1 MSPFFSPDGKWIGFF
16 TGNSLKKVAV
26 DGGPSV
32 TLCPTN
38 SRLGATWGPD
48 DTIVFASRSA
58 PGLMRVPAAGGEPTL
73 LTTPEPEEG
82 RHNWPEF
89 LPDGKAVLFTISKG
103 RPISDKKIAV
113 LSLESGETKILADGT
128 GPRFAASGHLV
139 FGREASLWAVPFD
152 PAGLTVEGTPAPV
165 VEGVQV
171 NAGGGW
177 ALYDV
182 APDGSLA
189 YLAGQGSLG
198 HLVAIDREG
207 VSTPLVDELR
217 LYLEPRFSPDGRRIA
232 VEADDDIWILDV
244 ARGTLSR
251 LTVVGGADTP
261 VWTPDGA
268 RVTYAASAGG
278 GDRGI
283 FWKPADGSGEAE
295 QLASLE
301 HRPLLGSWSPDGE
314 TLVFSVSHPSTGWD
328 LWVLPR
334 DGQPQPFLATP
345 FRERKPE
352 LSPDGRWLL
361 YLSDESGR
369 IEVYLQPYPG
379 PGQRIKVST
388 AGGTEPSWS
397 RDGREIFYRDGA
409 RGDLMVVSF
418 DAPAEPSVGQPR
430 FLLEAGDLLVSTF
443 GNRHYDISPDGR
455 RFVTV
460 SFSSRLGEIP
470 VVLNWFEEL
479 QERVPTE

>member
-1 MSPFFSPDGKWIGFF
+1 
-16 TGNSLKKVAV
+16 
-26 DGGPSV
+26 
-32 TLCPTN
+32 
-38 SRLGATWGPD
+38 
-48 DTIVFASRSA
+48 
-58 PGLMRVPAAGGEPTL
+58 MRVPGAGGEPII
-73 LTTPEPEEG
+73 LTTPDPEEG
-82 RHNWPEF
+82 RHNWPAF
-89 LPDGKAVLFTISKG
+89 LPDGRAVLFTISKG
-103 RPISDKKIAV
+103 IPISDKQIAV

-139 FGREASLWAVPFD
+139 FGRESSLWAVPFD
-152 PAGLTVEGTPAPV
+152 PDRLTVEGTPAPV

-177 ALYDV
+177 ALYDF

-189 YLAGQGSLG
+189 YLAGQSLFG
-198 HLVAIDREG
+198 HLIAVDREG
-207 VSTPLVDELR
+207 ASTPLADEPHA
-217 LYLEPRFSPDGRRIA
+217 YFQPRFSPDGRRIA

-244 ARGTLSR
+244 ARGTLSQ
-251 LTVVGGADTP
+251 LSVGGAEGP

-268 RVTYAASAGG
+268 RVTYAATAEGR
-278 GDRGI
+278 DRGI

-301 HRPLLGSWSPDGE
+301 HPRRLGSWSPDGE
-314 TLVFSVSHPSTGWD
+314 TLVFAVSHPSTGYD
-328 LWVLPR
+328 LWVLPG

-345 FRERKPE
+345 FSERNPE

-379 PGQRIKVST
+379 PGQRTKVST

-409 RGDLMVVSF
+409 RRDLMVVSF
-418 DAPAEPSVGQPR
+418 NASAEPSVGQPR
-430 FLLEAGDLLVSTF
+430 LLFEA
-443 GNRHYDISPDGR
+443 R
-455 RFVTV
+455 
-460 SFSSRLGEIP
+460 
-470 VVLNWFEEL
+470 
-479 QERVPTE
+479 

>member
-1 MSPFFSPDGKWIGFF
+1 M
-16 TGNSLKKVAV
+16 
-26 DGGPSV
+26 

-38 SRLGATWGPD
+38 HRYGATWGPN
-48 DTIVFASRSA
+48 DTIVFASLSA

-73 LTTPEPEEG
+73 LTTPDPEEG

-89 LPDGKAVLFTISKG
+89 LPDGRAVLFTISKG

-113 LSLESGETKILADGT
+113 LSLESGEMKILVDGM

-152 PAGLTVEGTPAPV
+152 PDRLTVEGTPAPV
-165 VEGVQV
+165 VEDVQV
-171 NAGGGW
+171 NAGGGR

-189 YLAGQGSLG
+189 YRSGRAWFGNLN
-198 HLVAIDREG
+198 AIDREG
-207 VSTPLVDELR
+207 ASTPLVDEPR
-217 LYLEPRFSPDGRRIA
+217 FYTEPRFSPDGRRIA
-232 VEADDDIWILDV
+232 VRADSDIWILNV

-251 LTVVGGADTP
+251 LTVGGARAP

-268 RVTYAASAGG
+268 RVTFSGSAGSG
-278 GDRGI
+278 AEGV

-301 HRPLLGSWSPDGE
+301 HRSRLGSWSPDGE
-314 TLVFSVSHPSTGWD
+314 TLVFNVLHPSTGWD

-345 FRERKPE
+345 FAERQPE

-361 YLSDESGR
+361 YSSDESGR

-418 DAPAEPSVGQPR
+418 DARAEPSVGQPR
-430 FLLEAGDLLVSTF
+430 FLFEAGDQLVGTF
-443 GNRHYDISPDGR
+443 GRRHYDISPDGR

-460 SFSSRLGEIP
+460 SFGLRLGEIP
-470 VVLNWFEEL
+470 VVLNWHEEL
-479 QERVPTE
+479 KERVPTE